1 MSKNYTKIEF
11 PCGCTL
17 EQAVMGLLKYKE
29 HGALVYGDFNG
40 HTLYSDTVTMEG
52 AYLEVV
58 GVTKEEFDRQQEE
71 TRQKLKRA
79 EEEHKARIP
88 DLTKEWIAKGHL
100 ILDEKYWEK
109 WDECVPIR
117 LGDLYKGMELKDCL
131 EIVKALN
138 DGCTLDEAKE
148 IIYKQGHSGM
158 SFGLVRAMVQAF
170 CDRGNEFAE
179 YVK

>member
-17 EQAVMGLLKYKE
+17 EQAVMGLLEYKE

-71 TRQKLKRA
+71 TRQRWMR
-79 EEEHKARIP
+79 EEEERKARIP

-109 WDECVPIR
+109 WDECVPVR

-138 DGCTLDEAKE
+138 DGFDLDVTKE

>member
-11 PCGCTL
+11 PCVCTL
-17 EQAVMGLLKYKE
+17 EQAVMELLKYKE
-29 HGALVYGDFNG
+29 RGELVCGDFNG

-71 TRQKLKRA
+71 ARQRWMRA

-88 DLTKEWIAKGHL
+88 ELTKEWITKGHL

-109 WDECVPIR
+109 WDECVPVR
-117 LGDLYKGMELKDCL
+117 LDDLYKGMELGDCL
-131 EIVKALN
+131 DIVKALN
-138 DGCTLDEAKE
+138 DGCDLDTAKK
-148 IIYKQGHSGM
+148 IIHNQDHSGM

-170 CDRGNEFAE
+170 CDRGSEFAE

>member
-1 MSKNYTKIEF
+1 MKKNYTKIEF
-11 PCGCTL
+11 PCGCIL
-17 EQAVMGLLKYKE
+17 EQAVMELLEYKE
-29 HGALVYGDFNG
+29 HGALVCGDFNG
-40 HTLYSDTVTMEG
+40 HTLYSDTVTIEG

-71 TRQKLKRA
+71 ARQRWTRE

-109 WDECVPIR
+109 WDECVPVR
-117 LGDLYKGMELKDCL
+117 LNDLYKGMELKDCL

-138 DGCTLDEAKE
+138 DECNLDEAKE

>member
-1 MSKNYTKIEF
+1 MNKNYTKIEF

-17 EQAVMGLLKYKE
+17 ELAVTELLKHKE
-29 HGALVYGDFNG
+29 RGELVYGDFNG

-71 TRQKLKRA
+71 DHQRWMRA
-79 EEEHKARIP
+79 EEKHKARIP
-88 DLTKEWIAKGHL
+88 ELTKEWITKGHL

-109 WDECVPIR
+109 WDECVPVR
-117 LGDLYKGMELKDCL
+117 LDDLYKGMELGDCL
-131 EIVKALN
+131 DIVKALN
-138 DGCTLDEAKE
+138 DGCDLDTAKK
-148 IIYKQGHSGM
+148 IIHNQDHSGM

-170 CDRGNEFAE
+170 CDRGSEFAE